1 MQREAESPLVA
12 IRDMVN
18 KLQAYMFPE
27 GVREEVKLCVSAEKQ
42 NEWTPWV
49 TESL

>member
-1 MQREAESPLVA
+1 MA

-18 KLQAYMFPE
+18 KLQAYTIPK
-27 GVREEVKLCVSAEKQ
+27 GVREEVKLCASAEKQ

-49 TESL
+49 AQSLQ